1 MSTQDIIRTLAITL
15 GAGLVS
21 ELLASALRLPRM
33 LVLLGAGAL
42 LGPYVA
48 GWLELPLDSIGIQ
61 LLLTLGVSFILFNG
75 GLGLSVHVLQKVAIG
90 LGLLAIPGVVITAVI
105 TGAAAAWAFGLPFQE
120 GLLIGAVL
128 ASTDPAILIPLFE
141 RLPIRR
147 KVVQTIIAESA
158 FNDVTGAVLSL
169 TLAAFVLEGGGSFTS
184 PTYEFVRD
192 LAISTALGIMFGV
205 LLAIVISNRRL
216 GIWREFPAVASLLVV
231 TTGFFSIDSAGG
243 SGYLGAFLAGLIV
256 ANMDVLGLGMHS
268 EHEDQLRSFVDIV
281 ADIVVIFVFIS
292 LGANLPFDQFPE
304 YALPA
309 LATLVVFIFVARPI
323 TVIVSL
329 GPDRRGEWSLR
340 EIAFMAWVRETG
352 VVPAAV
358 AGLLVAKGISIGDQ
372 LVTTVALAIVVTLLL
387 QSTTKP
393 WLARRLDLFEPEVD
407 ASMLVSSSVGAE
419 VDASRSP

>member
-268 EHEDQLRSFVDIV
+268 EHEEQLRSFVAVV
-281 ADIVVIFVFIS
+281 ADIVVIFVFIA

-309 LATLVVFIFVARPI
+309 LATLAVFILVARPI
-323 TVIVSL
+323 TVIACL

-340 EIAFMAWVRETG
+340 EIVFMAWVRETG
-352 VVPAAV
+352 VVPAAL
-358 AGLLVAKGISIGDQ
+358 AGLLLAEGISIGDQ
-372 LVTTVALAIVVTLLL
+372 LVTTVALAIVVTLLF
-387 QSTTKP
+387 QSTTKA
-393 WLARRLDLFEPEVD
+393 WLARRLDLFEPE
-407 ASMLVSSSVGAE
+407 APTSEPVSSPTEIAGL
-419 VDASRSP
+419 

>member
-141 RLPIRR
+141 RLPIRG

-323 TVIVSL
+323 TVIASL

-358 AGLLVAKGISIGDQ
+358 AGLLVAKGIAIGDQ

-393 WLARRLDLFEPEVD
+393 WLARRLDLLEPD
-407 ASMLVSSSVGAE
+407 APTSEPVSSPPEIA
-419 VDASRSP
+419 RL

>member
-1 MSTQDIIRTLAITL
+1 MSTQDIIKTLAITL

-21 ELLASALRLPRM
+21 ELVANALRLPRM

-42 LGPYVA
+42 LGPYV
-48 GWLELPLDSIGIQ
+48 LDLLDLPLDSIGIQ
-61 LLLTLGVSFILFNG
+61 LLLTIGVSFILFNG
-75 GLGLSVHVLQKVAIG
+75 GLGLSVRVLQKVAIG
-90 LGLLAIPGVVITAVI
+90 LGLLAIPGVLITAVI
-105 TGAAAAWAFGLPFQE
+105 TGAAATWAFGLPFQE

-141 RLPIRR
+141 RLPMRT

-184 PTYEFVRD
+184 PAYEFVLD
-192 LAISTALGIMFGV
+192 LAISTALGILFGV
-205 LLAIVISNRRL
+205 LLAVVISNRRL

-231 TTGFFSIDSAGG
+231 TTGYFSIDSAGG

-268 EHEDQLRSFVDIV
+268 EHDEQLRSFVDVV
-281 ADIVVIFVFIS
+281 ADIVVIFVFIA

-309 LATLVVFIFVARPI
+309 LATLAVFIFVARPV
-323 TVIVSL
+323 TVIACL

-393 WLARRLDLFEPEVD
+393 WLAGRLGLLDSKAPTPEPVSSPPEV
-407 ASMLVSSSVGAE
+407 A
-419 VDASRSP
+419 RS